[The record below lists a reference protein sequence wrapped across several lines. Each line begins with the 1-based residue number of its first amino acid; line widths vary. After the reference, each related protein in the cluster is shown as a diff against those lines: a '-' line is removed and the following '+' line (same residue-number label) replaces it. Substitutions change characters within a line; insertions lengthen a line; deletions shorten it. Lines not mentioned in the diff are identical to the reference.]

1 MTVSQRELA
10 AGLQNAARLIGA
22 GEAAAALQVLDGLA
36 MSVGR
41 HPDIL
46 QIRGVALRRLGRL
59 AEAVEQFRQ
68 SLSLHDGQP
77 HVHNNLASALL
88 AAGQPGEA
96 ERHFRR
102 ALALKPDYA
111 EARYNLAL
119 LILDDD
125 PAAARDMLGAVTKSN
140 PAFGPAWEALALAL
154 GKLGERE
161 SALAAARRAVAQ
173 SPGSHTAQHNLGQAA
188 MAMRDYTSAEQAYA
202 RSVQLQPRSDAGW
215 FGLGSALRSQE
226 RHADAALAM
235 EKAVAANP
243 GNIDAHRVLNEL
255 LWQTGQGHH
264 YLQSFARALA
274 QSPGNTELRTAY
286 AAGLLGIMRPEEA
299 LGVLEPVGGEGA
311 AAAQAEDIRARAHA
325 MLGDH
330 ARALQHHA
338 QAVKCCPGDMIIT
351 RHGIETMLKAGRHD
365 EAMAACERGLASSPF
380 DQGLLAMYTTALRL
394 AGDERQ
400 LQLADF
406 HSLARV
412 FALDPP
418 PGFASMEDFNLALAE
433 ELRKLH
439 TTRFHPTDQTLRGG
453 TQTFGALF
461 ERREPL
467 VQLLR
472 AQLEK
477 AIGAYISDMREDA
490 SHPLFARRGRNFGF
504 SGSWSVRLSEGGF
517 HTNHF
522 HPMGWISSAY
532 YVTVPAESRD
542 SDAKPGW
549 FKLGETNLGLGENER
564 IERYVQAQPGHL
576 VLFPSYFWHG
586 TVPFNARDERI
597 TVAFDV
603 VPVA

>member
-1 MTVSQRELA
+1 MTVSQKELA
-10 AGLQNAARLIGA
+10 SSLQNAVRLIGT
-22 GEAAAALQVLDGLA
+22 GDAAAALQVLDGLVR
-36 MSVGR
+36 SVGR
-41 HPDIL
+41 HPDVL
-46 QIRGVALRRLGRL
+46 QIQGVALRRLGRL
-59 AEAVEQFRQ
+59 ADAIAHFRQ
-68 SLSLHDGQP
+68 SLALNEGQP

-88 AAGQPGEA
+88 ASGQALDA
-96 ERHFRR
+96 EKHFRR
-102 ALALKPDYA
+102 ALALKPDYG

-119 LILDDD
+119 MILDQD
-125 PAAARDMLGAVTKSN
+125 PAAARDLLGAVTKSN
-140 PAFGPAWEALALAL
+140 PDFGPAWEGLSLAL

-161 SALAAARRAVAQ
+161 SALAAARRAVAR

-188 MAMRDYTSAEQAYA
+188 MAMRDYASAEQAFA
-202 RSVQLQPRSDAGW
+202 RSVQLQPRSYAGW
-215 FGLGSALRSQE
+215 FGLGNALHSQE
-226 RHADAALAM
+226 RHADAAMAM
-235 EKAVAANP
+235 ERAVEANP
-243 GNIDAHRVLNEL
+243 GNIDAHKALNEL
-255 LWQTGQGHH
+255 LWQTGQGHL
-264 YLQSFARALA
+264 YLQSFAKALA
-274 QSPGNTELRTAY
+274 QSPDNAELRTAY
-286 AAGLLGIMRPEEA
+286 AAGLLGVMRPAEA
-299 LGVLEPVGGEGA
+299 LGIIEAVRAEGA
-311 AAAQAEDIRARAHA
+311 AAAQVEDIRARAHS
-325 MLGDH
+325 MMGDH

-338 QAVKCCPGDMIIT
+338 QAAQCSPGDMIIM

-400 LQLADF
+400 HQLADF
-406 HSLARV
+406 HSFARV

-418 PGFASMEDFNLALAE
+418 PGFASMKDFNGALAE

-453 TQTFGALF
+453 TQTFGSLF

-472 AQLEK
+472 GQLER
-477 AIGAYISDMREDA
+477 AIAAYIGDMREDA
-490 SHPLFARRGRNFGF
+490 SHPLFARRARSFGF

-532 YVTVPAESRD
+532 YVTVPSESRD
-542 SDAKPGW
+542 AETKPGW
-549 FKLGETNLGLGENER
+549 FKLGETNFGLGDNER
-564 IERYVQAQPGHL
+564 IERYVQCEPGHL